1 MPQTAFNEEIR
12 KYFMLMKHDIDKG
25 WQVQSQCGKFF
36 FRNFGKNNDHLLRGW
51 VILWLCLW

>member
-25 WQVQSQCGKFF
+25 WQVQSQSGNKIMIIYK
-36 FRNFGKNNDHLLRGW
+36 GVG
-51 VILWLCLW
+51 